1 MAQFSFDSSARGHVP
16 CTYHPDVMT
25 GLRCSRCGKPI
36 CPQCAVRTPVG
47 LRCPDCAGVRGL
59 SSIRTPRAMLVRA
72 GLAALAV
79 AAVVSIL
86 WYLGPEWKFY
96 LSLALGFG
104 VAESI
109 AHIARGK
116 RGVDLQILAIAIVTL
131 AIVAVRV
138 LLAWKYGLGLD
149 QLTSDEPVLVSEGGR
164 LMVGIPRELV
174 QLMIIPDVLFMA
186 LSYAIVWIRFR

>member
-1 MAQFSFDSSARGHVP
+1 
-16 CTYHPDVMT
+16 
-25 GLRCSRCGKPI
+25 
-36 CPQCAVRTPVG
+36 
-47 LRCPDCAGVRGL
+47 
-59 SSIRTPRAMLVRA
+59 MLVRA

-164 LMVGIPRELV
+164 LMVGIPREMV

>member
-1 MAQFSFDSSARGHVP
+1 M
-16 CTYHPDVMT
+16 
-25 GLRCSRCGKPI
+25 
-36 CPQCAVRTPVG
+36 
-47 LRCPDCAGVRGL
+47 
-59 SSIRTPRAMLVRA
+59 
-72 GLAALAV
+72 
-79 AAVVSIL
+79 
-86 WYLGPEWKFY
+86 
-96 LSLALGFG
+96 
-104 VAESI
+104 AESI

-164 LMVGIPRELV
+164 LMVGIPREMV

>member
-1 MAQFSFDSSARGHVP
+1 MAHSTQDSSLHGQVP

-25 GLRCSRCGKPI
+25 GLRCTRCGKPI
-36 CPQCAVRTPVG
+36 CPKCGVRTPVG

-59 SSIRTPRAMLVRA
+59 PTIRTPGASLARA
-72 GLAALAV
+72 GAAALVV
-79 AAVVSIL
+79 AAVVSVL
-86 WYLGPEWKFY
+86 WYFWPDWKFY

-109 AHIARGK
+109 ASIVRGK
-116 RGVDLQILAIAIVTL
+116 RGTDLQILGIAIVTL

-149 QLTSDEPVLVSEGGR
+149 QLTAEEPVLVSENGR
-164 LMVGIPRELV
+164 MMIGTPREFL
-174 QLMIIPDVLFMA
+174 QLTLIPDVLFMA
-186 LSYAIVWIRFR
+186 MSYAIVWIRFR